1 MTLKLAWF
9 FLLSINNYI
18 SSEKLVIINSPELN
32 VFIESTQSISWENP
46 LNSDSVKIDLYK
58 SDSYLQTI
66 YKVNKS
72 INYFNWVVPDNSIIG
87 DRYLLHITVYY
98 NKTKSISNNTSSFN
112 ILKGTNKSKIYFIII
127 VAGVGI
133 ILTALIIYSCN
144 RFSKKYLPNGIT
156 TPIFNKFSPKRQPI
170 AACTPPQTSPIMI
183 QRPPQNNR
191 QELSVEQLPQ
201 IQHREVYK
209 PSYRDVGS
217 TLSNSDDITEKL
229 LTPHVTKDDI
239 DYYY

>member
-1 MTLKLAWF
+1 MTIKLVWF
-9 FLLSINNYI
+9 FLLSINKCIN
-18 SSEKLVIINSPELN
+18 SENLIIINSPELN

-72 INYFNWVVPDNSIIG
+72 VNYFNWVVPDNSILG

-98 NKTKSISNNTSSFN
+98 NITKLVSNNTSSFN
-112 ILKGTNKSKIYFIII
+112 ILKRTNKSNIYFILI
-127 VAGVGI
+127 VSGVFI
-133 ILTALIIYSCN
+133 ILTILVIYGCS
-144 RFSKKYLPNGIT
+144 RVSKKYLPNGIT
-156 TPIFNKFSPKRQPI
+156 TPLFNKFSPKRQPT
-170 AACTPPQTSPIMI
+170 AACTPPKTCPITI
-183 QRPPQNNR
+183 HRPKPNQR
-191 QELSVEQLPQ
+191 QELFVEQLPK
-201 IQHREVYK
+201 IQYREAYQS
-209 PSYRDVGS
+209 SYGYVGR

-229 LTPHVTKDDI
+229 LTPYVTKDDI

>member
-9 FLLSINNYI
+9 FLLSINNCI

-87 DRYLLHITVYY
+87 DQYLLHITVYY
-98 NKTKSISNNTSSFN
+98 NKTKSLSNNTAGFN
-112 ILKGTNKSKIYFIII
+112 ILKATNKSKIYFILI

-133 ILTALIIYSCN
+133 ILTALVIYSCN

-183 QRPPQNNR
+183 QRPQSNQR
-191 QELSVEQLPQ
+191 QELYVEQLPQ
-201 IQHREVYK
+201 IQRREIYQS
-209 PSYRDVGS
+209 SYRDTGR

-229 LTPHVTKDDI
+229 LTPYVTQDDI
-239 DYYY
+239 NYYY

>member
-9 FLLSINNYI
+9 FLLSINNCI
-18 SSEKLVIINSPELN
+18 SSEQLVIINSPELN
-32 VFIESTQSISWENP
+32 VFVESTQSISWENP

-87 DRYLLHITVYY
+87 DQYLLHITVYY
-98 NKTKSISNNTSSFN
+98 NKTKSLSNNTACFN
-112 ILKGTNKSKIYFIII
+112 ILKATNKSKIYFILI

-133 ILTALIIYSCN
+133 ILTALVIYSCN

-183 QRPPQNNR
+183 QRQHSNQR
-191 QELSVEQLPQ
+191 QELYVEHLPQ
-201 IQHREVYK
+201 IHRREIYQS
-209 PSYRDVGS
+209 SYRDVGR

-229 LTPHVTKDDI
+229 LTPYVTQDDI
-239 DYYY
+239 NYYY

>member
-1 MTLKLAWF
+1 MTLNLAWF
-9 FLLSINNYI
+9 FLLSISKCI
-18 SSEKLVIINSPELN
+18 SSEKLVIISSPELN
-32 VFIESTQSISWENP
+32 VFIESTQAISWENP

-66 YKVNKS
+66 YKINKS
-72 INYFNWVVPDNSIIG
+72 VNYFNWIVPDNSIIG
-87 DRYLLHITVYY
+87 DQYLLNITVHY
-98 NKTKSISNNTSSFN
+98 NKTKSISNNTSCFN
-112 ILKGTNKSKIYFIII
+112 ILKKSNKSKIYLILMVTGLGIII
-127 VAGVGI
+127 I
-133 ILTALIIYSCN
+133 PLLIYSWSY
-144 RFSKKYLPNGIT
+144 FSKKYLPNGIT
-156 TPIFNKFSPKRQPI
+156 TPIFNKFSPKRQP
-170 AACTPPQTSPIMI
+170 AAVCTPPKTSPIMI
-183 QRPPQNNR
+183 QRPQQNQR
-191 QELSVEQLPQ
+191 QELFVEQLPQ